1 MPRGDCTGTSLTLAI
16 CQPEPL
22 STVTDAMNIT
32 EQQLS
37 EFGLTYGLGFFI
49 SYMLFIVWKLARDSN
64 AGKFGTFV
72 LFFAL
77 GLGILG
83 FAAKYLI
90 KWLMG
95 I

>member
-1 MPRGDCTGTSLTLAI
+1 
-16 CQPEPL
+16 
-22 STVTDAMNIT
+22 MNIT

-49 SYMLFIVWKLARDSN
+49 GFMLFIVWKLARDSN

-72 LFFAL
+72 LFFGL
-77 GLGILG
+77 ILGIVG

-90 KWLMG
+90 KWLLG